1 MHILIVESCETLAL
15 LWQRHLEAQG
25 ATVLVVPTA
34 ARAVTMIVT
43 HDFDAVIVDL
53 VLADGSAL
61 SIADFV
67 MYRRPKAKVIVLSDK
82 HFFSDGSIFAL
93 TQNIRAYLS
102 TSVPPEDLG
111 AIVAYHC
118 NAA

>member
-1 MHILIVESCETLAL
+1 MQILIVESCANLAAI
-15 LWQRHLEAQG
+15 WQHHLESLG
-25 ATVLVVPTA
+25 ATVLTAPTA
-34 ARAVTMIVT
+34 ERAVTMIAT
-43 HDFDAVIVDL
+43 HDVDAVIVDL
-53 VLADGSAL
+53 VLPDGSAL
-61 SIADFV
+61 SVADFA
-67 MYRRPKAKVIVLSDK
+67 MYRRPEAKVIVLSNK

-102 TSVPPEDLG
+102 TTVPPEDLG